1 MIQDKKRSDS
11 PSIKAWRRLK
21 KNKSA
26 MIGLSFILLNI
37 LIAIFAYFIT
47 PDCSTN
53 ADEQILQLE
62 THPPGFSIS
71 LLQVRRDKDIKRYG
85 TIHNLWNRMI
95 EGEESAYE
103 SIPVL
108 SYKFDDTSIIYQE
121 YKGINFPAE
130 EHRMPMIDVLF
141 AKSLKRQNVTYANGK
156 ANYFD
161 IHDQAQSIAL
171 SGLSEQITAS
181 HLIKKTYWL
190 GTDKFGRD
198 ILSRMILGTRVSL
211 SVGLVSVLISFLIGV
226 LLGSLAG
233 YFGGWIDSVVMWFI
247 TVFWSIPTFL
257 LALGL
262 SLSLSPEFIKST
274 FGIDTGDSFKY
285 ILIFIAVGL
294 TMWVD
299 MARMVRSQF
308 MSVREKEFVEAA
320 KSLGFSDYRTIVRHI
335 MPNIL
340 GPVIVVLAAD
350 FAAAILTESAL
361 SYLGLGVQ
369 PPKAS
374 WGQMLNEYK
383 DFLNTNKAYLTIIPG
398 LAIMLL
404 VLAFNL
410 IGNGLRDA
418 LDVKANTH

>member
-1 MIQDKKRSDS
+1 MTTNKTNDS
-11 PSIKAWRRLK
+11 PSAKAWKRLK
-21 KNKSA
+21 KNKAA
-26 MIGLSFILLNI
+26 MFGLGFIILNI
-37 LIAIFAYFIT
+37 MIAVFAYFIT
-47 PDCSTN
+47 PDSTTN

-62 THPPGFSIS
+62 THSPGFTIHI
-71 LLQVRRDKDIKRYG
+71 LEVRRDKK
-85 TIHNLWNRMI
+85 I
-95 EGEESAYE
+95 EVKNWVGRSWDRLIDGQVSQYE
-103 SIPVL
+103 SIPFL
-108 SYKFDDTSIIYQE
+108 SYKFEGPDMILQE
-121 YKGINFPAE
+121 YKGINFPPAE
-130 EHRMPMIDVLF
+130 RKISMIDIL
-141 AKSLKRQNVTYANGK
+141 YANSLVDDTVRYERGQAIFK
-156 ANYFD
+156 D
-161 IHDQAQSIAL
+161 IDNQVQTVAL
-171 SGLSEQITAS
+171 AGLSQKIEKENV
-181 HLIKKTYWL
+181 IKKKYWL

-211 SVGLVSVLISFLIGV
+211 SVGLVSVIISFLIGV

-233 YFGGWIDSVVMWFI
+233 YYGGWIDSIVMWFI

-262 SLSLSPEFIKST
+262 SLSLSPEFIKT
-274 FGIDTGDSFKY
+274 IFHVDTGDSFKY

-308 MSVREKEFVEAA
+308 MSVREKEYVEAA
-320 KSLGFSDYRTIVRHI
+320 KSLGFGNYRTIVKHI
-335 MPNIL
+335 LPNIL

-398 LAIMLL
+398 VAIMLL

-418 LDVKANTH
+418 LDVRAGTN

>member
-1 MIQDKKRSDS
+1 MMTTKKTNDS
-11 PSIKAWRRLK
+11 PSAKAWKRLK

-26 MIGLSFILLNI
+26 MFGLGFIVLNV
-37 LIAIFAYFIT
+37 LIAVFAYFIT
-47 PDCSTN
+47 PDSTTN

-62 THPPGFSIS
+62 THPPGFTINI
-71 LLQVRRDKDIKRYG
+71 LEVRRDKKIDVKNWIGRSWDRLIDG
-85 TIHNLWNRMI
+85 QV
-95 EGEESAYE
+95 SQYE
-103 SIPVL
+103 SIPFL
-108 SYKFDDTSIIYQE
+108 SYKFEGPDIILQE
-121 YKGINFPAE
+121 YKGINFPPSEKKIPIVDILYANSL
-130 EHRMPMIDVLF
+130 IDDT
-141 AKSLKRQNVTYANGK
+141 VTYEGGVATFK
-156 ANYFD
+156 D
-161 IHDQAQSIAL
+161 IDNHVQTIAL
-171 SGLSEQITAS
+171 AGLSEKIVKEN
-181 HLIKKTYWL
+181 IIRKKYWL

-211 SVGLVSVLISFLIGV
+211 SVGLVSVIISFLIGV

-233 YFGGWIDSVVMWFI
+233 FYGGWIDSIVMWFI

-262 SLSLSPEFIKST
+262 SLSLSPEFIKT
-274 FGIDTGDSFKY
+274 VLHVDTGDSFKY

-308 MSVREKEFVEAA
+308 MSVREKEYVEAA
-320 KSLGFSDYRTIVRHI
+320 KSLGFSNYRTIVKHI
-335 MPNIL
+335 LPNIL

-398 LAIMLL
+398 IAIMLL

-418 LDVKANTH
+418 LDVRAGTN

>member
-1 MIQDKKRSDS
+1 MTKKSINDS
-11 PSIKAWRRLK
+11 PSAKAWQRLK

-26 MIGLSFILLNI
+26 MIGLGFILLNVF
-37 LIAIFAYFIT
+37 IALFAYFIT
-47 PDCSTN
+47 PDTTTN

-71 LLQVRRDKDIKRYG
+71 ILQIRRDKKIEQKNVLF
-85 TIHNLWNRMI
+85 HLWDKLI
-95 EGEESAYE
+95 DGEVSMYE
-103 SIPVL
+103 SVPIL
-108 SYKFDDTSIIYQE
+108 NYRFEGNYIIVQE
-121 YKGINFPAE
+121 YKGKNFPAAE
-130 EHRMPMIDVLF
+130 RKIELVDVLY
-141 AKSLKRQNVTYANGK
+141 AKSLTNAKVVYNAGQVSFLDIDNK
-156 ANYFD
+156 A
-161 IHDQAQSIAL
+161 QTAPLESIIAK
-171 SGLSEQITAS
+171 
-181 HLIKKTYWL
+181 IKSSNIVYKTYWL

-211 SVGLVSVLISFLIGV
+211 SVGLVSVIISFIIGV

-233 YFGGWIDSVVMWFI
+233 YYGGWIDSVVMWFI

-274 FGIDTGDSFKY
+274 FGYDTGDSFKY

-308 MSVREKEFVEAA
+308 MSVREKEYVEAA
-320 KSLGFSDYRTIVRHI
+320 RSLGFSNYRTIVKHI
-335 MPNIL
+335 LPNIL

-398 LAIMLL
+398 IAIMLL

-418 LDVKANTH
+418 LDVRASVN

>member
-1 MIQDKKRSDS
+1 MGQKVSNDS
-11 PSIKAWRRLK
+11 PSAKAWKRLK

-26 MIGLSFILLNI
+26 MIGLSFIVLNI
-37 LIAIFAYFIT
+37 LVAMFAYFIT
-47 PDCSTN
+47 PDRTTN

-62 THPPGFSIS
+62 THPPGFSID
-71 LLQVRRDKDIKRYG
+71 LLEIRRDKKIEQK
-85 TIHNLWNRMI
+85 NLISHYWDKLI
-95 EGEESAYE
+95 DGEVSMYE
-103 SIPVL
+103 SVPML
-108 SYKFDDTSIIYQE
+108 SYRFDDNFMVIQE
-121 YKGINFPAE
+121 YKGKNFPATE
-130 EHRMPMIDVLF
+130 RKVAMVDVLF
-141 AKSLKRQNVTYANGK
+141 AKSLTNDTILYSNGLATFKNIDEVVEEVPVSSMVSLIEKSNVVHK
-156 ANYFD
+156 
-161 IHDQAQSIAL
+161 S
-171 SGLSEQITAS
+171 
-181 HLIKKTYWL
+181 YWL

-211 SVGLVSVLISFLIGV
+211 SVGLVSVIISFIIGV

-233 YFGGWIDSVVMWFI
+233 FFGGWIDSVVMWFI

-262 SLSLSPEFIKST
+262 SLSLSPEFIKAT
-274 FGIDTGDSFKY
+274 FHYDTGDSFKY

-308 MSVREKEFVEAA
+308 MSVREKEYVEAA
-320 KSLGFSDYRTIVRHI
+320 KSLGFSNYRTIVKHI
-335 MPNIL
+335 LPNIL

-383 DFLNTNKAYLTIIPG
+383 DFLNTNKAYLTVIPG
-398 LAIMLL
+398 IAIMLL

-418 LDVKANTH
+418 LDVRAGAN